1 MRNGFVNKIVQAS
14 KVHKPEI
21 LIATGIV
28 GMVTTTVMAVGAT
41 PKAMELMEGKKS
53 ELGYTKLTKKE
64 TVQATWKVYVPS
76 AILGTLSIGCIIA
89 GTKSSLSRTA
99 AISTAYAISENTIK
113 TYQDK
118 IVEVCGE
125 EKAEEV
131 KKEVVRE
138 TVKQSPVIVDDSES
152 TFVTNTGEGLTLF
165 YDSLTGRYFR
175 SSMNAVERA
184 VNNVNKMM
192 RSEDYVTVN
201 TLFNE
206 IGLPSVEIGDL
217 LGWNIDRD
225 DVDITYDSGIE
236 VDGQPYVIVEFKNK
250 PRPLRTSC
258 Y

>member
-41 PKAMELMEGKKS
+41 PKAMELMEDKKS

-64 TVQATWKVYVPS
+64 VVQSTWKVYVPS

-131 KKEVVRE
+131 RKEVTKAR
-138 TVKQSPVIVDDSES
+138 VKERPVIVDNPES
-152 TFVTNTGEGLTLF
+152 TFVTNTGDGQVLF
-165 YDSLTGRYFR
+165 YESLTGRYFR
-175 SSMNAVERA
+175 SSMNAIERA
-184 VNNVNKMM
+184 VNNMNKTM
-192 RSEDYVTVN
+192 RSEDCVTVN
-201 TLFNE
+201 NFLNE
-206 IGLPSVEIGDL
+206 IGLPSVDVGCL
-217 LGWNIDRD
+217 LGWTIDKD
-225 DVDITYDSGIE
+225 DIDVTYESAIE
-236 VDGQPYVIVEFKNK
+236 VDGEPYVIVEYKNM
-250 PRPLRTSC
+250 PRPLRINC